1 MKQLIY
7 ADHAATTKLDTDAW
21 EAMRPYLQEEYG
33 NISEPYQ
40 FSRKAKKAARWA
52 REQIAEAI
60 GAAPEEIMFTSGG
73 TESDNWAIKGMLAPG
88 RRDEILTS
96 KIEHHAILRSCRSIG
111 RFGYIARVLPVTEK
125 GVVRAE
131 TLQSALSVRTRLVSI
146 MMANNEIGTIE
157 PIAELARIAHEQG
170 AFFHTD
176 AVQAVGHLPI
186 DVDQL
191 GVDLLS
197 ASGHKF
203 NGPKGSGFLY
213 VRKDTPIF
221 PWMDGGAQESGMR
234 AGTENVAAMVGMAV
248 ALQKNIARME
258 ETSSWLMQLEHI
270 FIQKMMASGL
280 DFLRNGAENHV
291 PGNISISIRYADG
304 EMLLHRL
311 DLKGICVSTG
321 SACNSGS
328 TKISHVLRAIGVPEE
343 YAKGTIRITLG
354 KENSEEDVRKIVED
368 LSDICNK
375 S

>member
-1 MKQLIY
+1 
-7 ADHAATTKLDTDAW
+7 
-21 EAMRPYLQEEYG
+21 
-33 NISEPYQ
+33 
-40 FSRKAKKAARWA
+40 
-52 REQIAEAI
+52 
-60 GAAPEEIMFTSGG
+60 
-73 TESDNWAIKGMLAPG
+73 
-88 RRDEILTS
+88 
-96 KIEHHAILRSCRSIG
+96 
-111 RFGYIARVLPVTEK
+111 
-125 GVVRAE
+125 
-131 TLQSALSVRTRLVSI
+131 
-146 MMANNEIGTIE
+146 
-157 PIAELARIAHEQG
+157 
-170 AFFHTD
+170 
-176 AVQAVGHLPI
+176 
-186 DVDQL
+186 
-191 GVDLLS
+191 
-197 ASGHKF
+197 
-203 NGPKGSGFLY
+203 
-213 VRKDTPIF
+213 
-221 PWMDGGAQESGMR
+221 MDGGAQESGMR

>member
-60 GAAPEEIMFTSGG
+60 GAAPEEIFFTSGG

>member
-60 GAAPEEIMFTSGG
+60 GAAPEEIFFTSGG

-368 LSDICNK
+368 LSDICNM